1 MGILRGRFEALEPP
15 LPGSISP
22 AFQPEPL
29 DGTDLT
35 QDNGFPEKIGPGDR
49 PNTRTSEQGELRMN
63 LDTARKIVIAAIAL
77 LIFRE
82 FASFLA
88 AVAGTVPA
96 MIGAVLVLS
105 AQLFFSRLVG
115 KGLRHYAYILIPTL
129 VFTAVPV
136 ALKVRRFL
144 GIGGRSSL
152 GLLWDITPM
161 MVGFV
166 LPVLLLLIAWWIL
179 GKQDPGVSEV
189 RPEKP
194 VNTASPQS

>member
-1 MGILRGRFEALEPP
+1 
-15 LPGSISP
+15 
-22 AFQPEPL
+22 
-29 DGTDLT
+29 
-35 QDNGFPEKIGPGDR
+35 
-49 PNTRTSEQGELRMN
+49 MN
-63 LDTARKIVIAAIAL
+63 LDTARKIVIAVIAL